1 MVVFAPAIFTVL
13 YPCVLYNIYTQINK
27 MVEFMK
33 SIPEHYFYVEEY
45 AHDEK
50 SNASTSRDRKINEL
64 NAGYL

>member
-1 MVVFAPAIFTVL
+1 
-13 YPCVLYNIYTQINK
+13 
-27 MVEFMK
+27 MVEFMQSNLTK
-33 SIPEHYFYVEEY
+33 PYFYVEEY